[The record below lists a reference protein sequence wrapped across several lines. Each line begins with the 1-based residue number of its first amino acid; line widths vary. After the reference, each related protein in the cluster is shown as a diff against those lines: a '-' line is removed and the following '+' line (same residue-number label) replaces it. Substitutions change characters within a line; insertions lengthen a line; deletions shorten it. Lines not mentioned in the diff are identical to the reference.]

1 MIRFAFSRQVIMKR
15 IIVFLLILF
24 CINQVNAQVFNSA
37 NLDTNDVKF
46 DGKLSIHGFV
56 DAYYLYDFN
65 QPRAEVTPYQVSSN
79 RHNEVNINLVY
90 AAFRYNSSRI
100 RAAFVPA
107 FGTYMNNNY
116 ASEPQ
121 TLKNLL
127 EANAGI
133 KLFKNKEIW
142 LDVGVMTSPITNE
155 SPVSKDQFLYS
166 RSMAAEYSP
175 YFVTGAKVSIPL
187 SAKFSTNFFLLN
199 GWQQTVTHNS
209 DKSVALQME
218 FRPTNNWLFDLNLYT
233 GNAANNPRP
242 DFRQRHFIDFY
253 TIYQSSNKRLNASFD
268 AYYGIQKLKDKN
280 GDLSESNWWNMNFQ
294 TLYWFHHNHG
304 FGARL
309 EYLNDPSNMMVT
321 PLYTN
326 GFQTAGYTLAYNYKV
341 LENCMLRFDCKYYQ
355 SKQNVFLDSKENP
368 SKQSL
373 QVIGNF
379 SVWF

>member
-1 MIRFAFSRQVIMKR
+1 MFR
-15 IIVFLLILF
+15 IILFIGCLLCL
-24 CINQVNAQVFNSA
+24 NQGMAQVFNSA

-65 QPRAEVTPYQVSSN
+65 QPKAEVTPYQVSSN

-107 FGTYMNNNY
+107 FGTYINTNY

-142 LDVGVMTSPITNE
+142 LDVGVMASPITNE

-175 YFVTGAKVSIPL
+175 YFVTGAKLSIPVLPKL
-187 SAKFSTNFFLLN
+187 SANFFLLN

-209 DKSVALQME
+209 DKSLALQLE
-218 FRPTNNWLFDLNLYT
+218 FRPTDNWLFDLNLYS

-253 TIYQSSNKRLNASFD
+253 SIYQSSNKRFNASID
-268 AYYGIQKLKDKN
+268 AYYGIQNTKDSLGIK
-280 GDLSESNWWNMNFQ
+280 GTGNWWNMNFQ
-294 TLYWFHHNHG
+294 TLYWLKKNHG
-304 FGARL
+304 IGGRL
-309 EYLNDPSNMMVT
+309 EYLNDPQNMMVT

-326 GFQTAGYTLAYNYKV
+326 GFQTAGITLAYNYKV
-341 LENCMLRFDCKYYQ
+341 LDNCMLRLDCKYYESRQ
-355 SKQNVFLDSKENP
+355 KVFLDSKENP
-368 SKQSL
+368 SYNSIQL
-373 QVIGNF
+373 IGNF

>member
-1 MIRFAFSRQVIMKR
+1 MFR
-15 IIVFLLILF
+15 IILFIGCLLCL
-24 CINQVNAQVFNSA
+24 NQGIAQVFNSA

-65 QPRAEVTPYQVSSN
+65 QPKAEVTPYQVSSN

-90 AAFRYNSSRI
+90 VAFRYNSSRI

-107 FGTYMNNNY
+107 FGTYINTNY

-133 KLFKNKEIW
+133 KLFKNREIW
-142 LDVGVMTSPITNE
+142 LDVGVMASPITNE

-175 YFVTGAKVSIPL
+175 YFVTGAKLSIPVLPKL
-187 SAKFSTNFFLLN
+187 SANFFLLN

-209 DKSVALQME
+209 DKSLALQLE
-218 FRPTNNWLFDLNLYT
+218 FRPTDNWLFDLNLYS

-253 TIYQSSNKRLNASFD
+253 SIYQSSNKRFNASID
-268 AYYGIQKLKDKN
+268 AYYGIQNTKDSLGIK
-280 GDLSESNWWNMNFQ
+280 GTGNWWNMNFQ
-294 TLYWFHHNHG
+294 TLYWLKKNHG
-304 FGARL
+304 IGGRL
-309 EYLNDPSNMMVT
+309 EYLNDPQNMMVT

-326 GFQTAGYTLAYNYKV
+326 GFQTAGITLAYNYKV
-341 LENCMLRFDCKYYQ
+341 LDNCMLRLDCKYYESRQ
-355 SKQNVFLDSKENP
+355 KVFLDSKENA
-368 SKQSL
+368 SYNSI